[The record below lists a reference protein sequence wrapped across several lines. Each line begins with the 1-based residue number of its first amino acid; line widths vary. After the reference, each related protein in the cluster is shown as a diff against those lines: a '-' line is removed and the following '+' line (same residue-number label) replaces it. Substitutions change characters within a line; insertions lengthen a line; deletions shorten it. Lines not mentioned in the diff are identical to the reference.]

1 MENQMENAA
10 LQKENWKVLI
20 SLFPENW
27 ERLAEHTHAIG
38 RLRGFRSA
46 EALIRTLLIHIAH
59 GYSLR
64 ETAVRARESGLA
76 NISDVALLKRL
87 RSAEHWFKAL
97 CHELLKEFSVK
108 FPIEEEGINM
118 RLVDGTIVKEP
129 GQTGSQWRIHY
140 SLRVPCLSCDYF
152 ELTGVEG
159 SGTGES
165 FKKFPLVKNDCLIGD
180 RGFSTIQG
188 LAYVSDCKAY
198 SLCRLNTSSLSFYT
212 QDDREFNLL
221 KQVKKIKEA
230 GEPYQWEVKIKN
242 KNEGLSVNGRLCVL
256 RKSEEAAK
264 RALEKI
270 KRKANKT
277 GVKVKPETIECAKY
291 IIVFTTLPKE
301 KFSTLKV
308 LEWYRVRW
316 QIELLFKRLKSLAA
330 FGHLPKYD
338 DQSSRAWLYGKLFI
352 GLLTEKLMRHASA
365 ISPWG
370 YCLSEK

>member
-1 MENQMENAA
+1 MENTA

-27 ERLAEHTHAIG
+27 ERLAAHTHAID

-46 EALIRTLLIHIAH
+46 EALIRTLLIHIAQ

-64 ETAVRARESGLA
+64 ETVVRARESGLA

-87 RSAEHWFKAL
+87 RSAEPWFKAL
-97 CHELLKEFSVK
+97 CHELLKESSVK
-108 FPIEEEGINM
+108 FPAAEEEINM
-118 RLVDGTIVKEP
+118 RLVDGTMVKEP
-129 GQTGSQWRIHY
+129 GKTGSQWRIHY
-140 SLRVPCLSCDYF
+140 SLRVPSLSCDYF

-198 SLCRLNTSSLSFYT
+198 LLCRLNTSSLSFYT
-212 QDDREFNLL
+212 QDDREFHLL

-230 GEPYQWEVKIKN
+230 GEPHQWDVKVKN
-242 KNEGLSVNGRLCVL
+242 KNERMSVNGRLCVL

-277 GVKVKPETIECAKY
+277 GVKVKPETIEYAKY

-301 KFSTLKV
+301 KFPTLKV